1 MAAQKHSSR
10 VRANHLPTVLVSVAT
25 TRYQYR
31 RSGVG
36 PQVNKFEQVFS
47 DDHQM
52 SVVEREVG
60 NYSTMDNSHM
70 VAPLG
75 QTDAC
80 ENITFPQLRLRAVTK
95 NRQLFNS
102 VSVAALC

>member
-1 MAAQKHSSR
+1 M
-10 VRANHLPTVLVSVAT
+10 SVPM
-25 TRYQYR
+25 RW
-31 RSGVG
+31 VG

-70 VAPLG
+70 GFPPSDR
-75 QTDAC
+75 QTPVKALP
-80 ENITFPQLRLRAVTK
+80 F
-95 NRQLFNS
+95 FNF
-102 VSVAALC
+102 VCGR